1 MLLLVIFIGIDLMK
15 DMKKGEAVV
24 FVEDYNLFDHNCNG
38 DEGMYYKTTSF
49 DKYLV
54 YVPSVDEWAEPE
66 IGMVKRKK
74 AGHVPKKYS
83 ELCKKITELRITFET
98 G

>member
-1 MLLLVIFIGIDLMK
+1 MQEIKQGEAVIFIKDYDLF
-15 DMKKGEAVV
+15 G
-24 FVEDYNLFDHNCNG
+24 YNCNG
-38 DEGMYYKTTSF
+38 SEAMYYKTTSY

-66 IGMVKRKK
+66 ISIMERKK
-74 AGHVPKKYS
+74 VGHVPKKYS
-83 ELCKKITELRITFET
+83 ELCKCVGELRITFET